1 MLSKNDRWLLAISTG
16 PSGGTFPRPSTTG
29 RQTARSNGG
38 AAAWTTLKNICTL
51 RLSPENTQPARLGPT
66 PLDGPVGSG
75 PELSFEAVLGVV
87 DRALVGTRGE
97 VLPPAVTHHEHDVR
111 ALTSLDRLRRLAQ
124 RCMHDRTRRDPCE
137 DPLGLQQLA
146 DPSYGVPRTD
156 REPRVDQ
163 RGVVQLGDEPLVEV
177 AQPVDQ
183 LAVAGLGR
191 DDPHFGLV
199 LAEVPPDAH
208 QGAGGAEAGHEVR
221 HRRQVLEDLRAGAL
235 VMGQRVRGVSVL
247 VEHHPVGM
255 LLGHLL

>member
-51 RLSPENTQPARLGPT
+51 RLGPEDTQPARLGHT
-66 PLDGPVGSG
+66 PLDGPAGSG

-183 LAVAGLGR
+183 LAVAGLGGDDR
-191 DDPHFGLV
+191 DVGLGV
-199 LAEVPPDAH
+199 AEEPADAH
-208 QGAGGAEAGHEVR
+208 QGARRAEAPDEVR
-221 HRRQVLEDLRAGAL
+221 DARQVGQDLGAGAL
-235 VMGQRVRGVSVL
+235 LVSERV
-247 VEHHPVGM
+247 
-255 LLGHLL
+255 